1 MQALQRRGLV
11 VAMTGDGVN
20 DAPSLKTANIGI
32 AMGITGTD
40 VSKEA
45 AAMVLADDNFSTI
58 VKAVSEGRNIYKKIQ
73 KAIAFVLA
81 TNFSELL
88 AIFIILLAIGHSA
101 LTAVQVL

>member
-1 MQALQRRGLV
+1 
-11 VAMTGDGVN
+11 MTGDGVN